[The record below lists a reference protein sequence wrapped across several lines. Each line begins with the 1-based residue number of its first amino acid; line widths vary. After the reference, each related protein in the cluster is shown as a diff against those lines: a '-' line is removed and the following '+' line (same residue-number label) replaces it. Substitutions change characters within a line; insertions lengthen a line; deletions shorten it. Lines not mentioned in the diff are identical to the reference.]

1 MGLNP
6 NEANPNEANPNE
18 ANHRAAPRDPRYEDL
33 ALYALDS
40 LDRDE
45 ALTIEAL
52 LATDPVAAAVEAEL
66 RGTAGEFAAADPQV
80 DREPPT
86 DLRER
91 VLAAAF
97 ARRPAKPTGRSTGGA
112 ATGAA
117 ASVVEVH
124 RRELH
129 RFEALLGGLS
139 PEQWSLPVDPPEFD
153 GWTVHDLAVHVTA
166 NEANL
171 AQLLGYDD
179 PAITELDNS
188 NDDRTRAAI
197 DRHRRLTPADT
208 IDELRRCTEAVEA
221 ALATRGEPGL
231 DEHISWWGTNWA
243 TRTVLVFRSFETWTH
258 GDDIRRAVG
267 RNVPSPPE
275 PILRTMGRAATDLI
289 PVMVHIRGHHLPG
302 RSVRIGL
309 TGIGGDTFDVDLASG
324 IHDPLTGPTIQ
335 PDAEITLDIMA
346 FCRATADRFPS
357 GPLIYDARGDLD
369 LARDV
374 VDSFNA
380 LAVL

>member
-6 NEANPNEANPNE
+6 NEVNPNEPD
-18 ANHRAAPRDPRYEDL
+18 RRPAARDPRYEDL

-40 LDRDE
+40 LDQDE
-45 ALTIEAL
+45 ALTVEAL
-52 LATDPVAAAVEAEL
+52 LVTDPVAVAVEAEL
-66 RGTAGEFAAADPQV
+66 RGIAGEFAAADPRV

-97 ARRPAKPTGRSTGGA
+97 ARRPPTPGGA
-112 ATGAA
+112 ASIDGAA
-117 ASVVEVH
+117 VAASMVDVH
-124 RRELH
+124 RHELH

-139 PEQWSLPVDPPEFD
+139 PDQWSLPVDPPEFD

-179 PAITELDNS
+179 PAITERDNS

-197 DRHRRLTPADT
+197 DRHSRLTPADT
-208 IDELRRCTEAVEA
+208 IDELHRCAAAVDA
-221 ALATRGEPGL
+221 ALAARGDPGL
-231 DEHISWWGTNWA
+231 DEHISWWGSNWA

-267 RNVPSPPE
+267 RYTTPPPE

-289 PVMVHIRGHHLPG
+289 PVMVRIRGRDHPG

-309 TGIGGDTFDVDLASG
+309 TGIGGDIFDVDLG
-324 IHDPLTGPTIQ
+324 TGVHDPLAGPVAR
-335 PDAEITLDIMA
+335 PDAEINLDIMD
-346 FCRATADRFPS
+346 FCRATAGRFPS
-357 GPLIYDARGDLD
+357 GPLLYEARGDLD

-374 VDSFNA
+374 VDSFSA